1 MMGMMRT
8 ILRLIWLI
16 IYKYESS
23 SPMPF
28 SENVLSYAVNAMGYI
43 LML

>member
-1 MMGMMRT
+1 MKGIMRT

-23 SPMPF
+23 NPM
-28 SENVLSYAVNAMGYI
+28 SASGNVLSYALVLWGI
-43 LML
+43 S